1 MKKLV
6 YLFLFL
12 SINYSAQE
20 SDFIDDFKTDSGKWK
35 SYAHPHKISFSK
47 GHLIINQHHG
57 PFGPTNGAIINS
69 QLLNHSKD
77 FTIKTQIKT
86 DFGDN
91 KYGLIWNFK
100 DDKNYYNFNV
110 YHGLKFLS
118 FSVFQ
123 VKNGVLFNIISN
135 KPTEIKR
142 DRFKAYT
149 ELSIVKKG
157 DYCSFFIGEKEVY
170 KTKIPVIQTFLKSG
184 IYFKEKSIQK
194 TNRIRVD
201 YFSFNNQNNF
211 ENTLVDSTAPKII
224 IYSPEKQDETYNK
237 NEVYLVNNSKQGTL
251 KFSAEDNNGIY
262 KVTIDGKEVKLGPD
276 NAYSKVY
283 NFLYSGYHRTTI
295 KAVDNE
301 ANINTKTIYL
311 KNVGNY
317 KIETVQ
323 NRTNKV
329 TDNSAPIISITSPN
343 VNRGFSIVK
352 NAKST
357 TIKGHVS
364 DDSKIYEVLINGQEA
379 YVDANGNF
387 TKNVILGVGNNSFTV
402 KATDVKMNS
411 STKTF
416 TIRRDIQNNQNS
428 VTNNTKSNVISTG
441 KYYALI
447 IGNNTY
453 KDEAIASLDEPIKDA
468 TKLYNV
474 LTTKYAFKK
483 ENVTLLKNATYVETI
498 TAFDK
503 LGNTLTANDNLLV
516 FYAGHGWWD
525 ETKDLGYWLP
535 TDARKSNTAFW
546 IRNSTIS
553 DYMASI
559 KTKHT
564 LLIADAC
571 FSGSIFK
578 TRSAFDNAPLAV
590 KKLNDLP
597 SKKAMTS
604 GNLKEVPDKSVFL
617 KYLVQRLNENTEKYL
632 PADKLFSSFRRAVLS
647 NSPNAPQFGTIQN
660 AGDEGGEFIFVKKN

>member
-1 MKKLV
+1 MKNLV
-6 YLFLFL
+6 LLFILFFAV
-12 SINYSAQE
+12 SIFGQE
-20 SDFIDDFKTDSGKWK
+20 ATYRDDFNFDSGNWVNSSANNSMQIKDGYLTVTHQKAVARGTTTRGEVLSRK
-35 SYAHPHKISFSK
+35 SFD
-47 GHLIINQHHG
+47 
-57 PFGPTNGAIINS
+57 FT
-69 QLLNHSKD
+69 KD
-77 FTIKTQIKT
+77 FDLETSYTTKNSGGI
-86 DFGDN
+86 
-91 KYGLIWNFK
+91 YVIWNYT
-100 DDKNYYNFNV
+100 DAQNFNYLLIV
-110 YHGLKFLS
+110 GSSGVQIGKREFGKHTMFQGLKS
-118 FSVFQ
+118 F
-123 VKNGVLFNIISN
+123 N
-135 KPTEIKR
+135 
-142 DRFKAYT
+142 
-149 ELSIVKKG
+149 
-157 DYCSFFIGEKEVY
+157 
-170 KTKIPVIQTFLKSG
+170 FLKSSYKRKVEIKKNKGKTSIIISGSLIKELDNFSISYKNSASAG
-184 IYFKEKSIQK
+184 IGLTEKSIPSK
-194 TNRIRVD
+194 KFTKAYPKIKIPNTTLLVD
-201 YFSFNNQNNF
+201 YFSFNYTDNDPKDSFTKNQK
-211 ENTLVDSTAPKII
+211 EQLYTDKTAP
-224 IYSPEKQDETYNK
+224 
-237 NEVYLVNNSKQGTL
+237 
-251 KFSAEDNNGIY
+251 
-262 KVTIDGKEVKLGPD
+262 
-276 NAYSKVY
+276 
-283 NFLYSGYHRTTI
+283 
-295 KAVDNE
+295 
-301 ANINTKTIYL
+301 TIY
-311 KNVGNY
+311 
-317 KIETVQ
+317 
-323 NRTNKV
+323 
-329 TDNSAPIISITSPN
+329 ITSPN

-357 TIKGHVS
+357 TIKGRVS

-411 STKTF
+411 ATKTF
-416 TIRRDIQNNQNS
+416 TIRRDIQNNQTS

-453 KDEAIASLDEPIKDA
+453 KDEAISSLDEPIKDA

-578 TRSAFDNAPLAV
+578 TRAAFDDASLAI

-597 SKKAMTS
+597 SKTAMTS

-617 KYLVQRLNENTEKYL
+617 KFLVQRLNENTDKYL
-632 PADKLFSSFRRAVLS
+632 PADKLFSSFRIAVMN